1 MDLKHLTN
9 YQLVLLVLL
18 VSFVTSI
25 ATGITTV
32 YLLQQSPTVSSV
44 INQVIQRTVE
54 TVAPTGNETIKQAN
68 KVVFVKEGDLVP
80 VIVDTIK
87 KSLVTISFECSIT
100 EEDRLDGEKCLND
113 EFGFFTSVKGEFFA
127 TEKANPG
134 VSVVAAYPNTE
145 AMSYTPVSKSEIG
158 FTYNT
163 VDVPTGE
170 TFTVP
175 QVLAFTK
182 TLPKEGETLILYDPR
197 TESTKKLY
205 VQSIDANKKKF
216 TVDQSLAS
224 HVGLPLLTLDGEV
237 AGVIGSEGLVSSLE
251 LATLNFIKTDLT
263 NN

>member
-25 ATGITTV
+25 ATGIITV

-54 TVAPTGNETIKQAN
+54 TVTPTGNETIKQAN
-68 KVVFVKEGDLVP
+68 KIVFVKEGDLVP

-100 EEDRLDGEKCLND
+100 EEDRANGERCLND
-113 EFGFFTSVKGEFFA
+113 EFGFFTNEKGEFLA

-134 VSVVAAYPNTE
+134 VSVVMAYPNTE
-145 AMSYTPVSKSEIG
+145 AMSYTPISKNEIG

-163 VDVPTGE
+163 TNVSTGK
-170 TFTVP
+170 TFTAP
-175 QVLAFTK
+175 QVLAFIK
-182 TLPKEGETLILYDPR
+182 TLPKEGETLILYDPL
-197 TESTKKLY
+197 TGSTKKLY
-205 VQSIDANKKKF
+205 VQSINIEKKKF
-216 TVDQSLAS
+216 TVDQPLAL
-224 HVGLPLLTLDGEV
+224 HTGLPLLNLDGAV
-237 AGVIGSEGLVSSLE
+237 AGVIGPEGLISSLE
-251 LATLNFIKTDLT
+251 LTDSNFIKTDLT